1 MSAAAHS
8 WDTERMY
15 GFKRGETV
23 ALSAPAAGGNV
34 PYREKRTS
42 SLSSQIVAAAVT
54 IVAVAVVLVVIGVSR
69 YNDSKTRGDLE
80 EKILALSMMV
90 VNAAPALIL
99 SRDNTTL
106 SYILESLRRDPDF
119 EAGVVGDDLTIIA
132 SAGRSETARLAMT
145 QRSLTE
151 ALGRDPWLVL
161 LSQPSVRI
169 ETDTTITVL
178 HMVGIGSQ
186 QKRIGYVAIRF
197 DKSRLIERSNWE
209 KLVTVG
215 LGLALLII
223 LAPVLWITLSRTM
236 RPLKNMTKAIVS
248 ISDGRL
254 DTPIDV
260 VGRGDE
266 IGAIAHALGILKV
279 RLAERATL
287 QDKQQVSEEERRLKQ
302 QRVDE
307 AISVFRAEVGAAL
320 ETFKSNADSMSEAS
334 DGLARVAAESSGR
347 AARAAQNA
355 HGASGN
361 VENAAQAAEEMG
373 AAIREVEFQVRRVRS
388 EIVEA
393 ASVSR
398 DTANSVKALDETA
411 RAIGEVVNL
420 IRDIAAQ
427 TNLLALNATI
437 EAARAGE
444 AGRGFAVVASEVK
457 SLASQTAD
465 ATDRIVAQVG
475 AIQGA
480 TGQVVGAIQNIAERM
495 GAIESFAN
503 SVATSIEQ
511 QAIATGEIASGVAMA
526 SSSSLSVSSDLSVLA
541 DSVEETGRSAEQ
553 VRGAAG
559 EVAAQALRL
568 RKTVDQFLNNVAA

>member
-1 MSAAAHS
+1 MK
-8 WDTERMY
+8 W
-15 GFKRGETV
+15 FKRAGKAATPAQALATREGVTQSLGSQIAGAAV
-23 ALSAPAAGGNV
+23 ALVAIA
-34 PYREKRTS
+34 
-42 SLSSQIVAAAVT
+42 IVFVV
-54 IVAVAVVLVVIGVSR
+54 VAVAR
-69 YNDSKTRGDLE
+69 YNDAKTRGDLE
-80 EKILALSMMV
+80 QKMTALTTMV
-90 VNAAPALIL
+90 VNASPALIL
-99 SRDNTTL
+99 ARDTTTL
-106 SYILESLRRDPDF
+106 GYILESLRRDPDF
-119 EAGVVGDDLTIIA
+119 DSGIVADDLSILA
-132 SAGRSETARLAMT
+132 GAGRTEEARL
-145 QRSLTE
+145 SLTPRALTA
-151 ALGRDPWLVL
+151 ALGRAPWDVMAGVT
-161 LSQPSVRI
+161 STEI
-169 ETDTTITVL
+169 EDQTYVTKL
-178 HMVGIGSQ
+178 HVVKIGGI
-186 QKRIGYVAIRF
+186 QKQIGYIAIRF
-197 DKSRLIERSNWE
+197 DKTRLVARSNWE
-209 KLVTVG
+209 QVATIGFGIAILLV
-215 LGLALLII
+215 LGPL
-223 LAPVLWITLSRTM
+223 LWISLSRTM
-236 RPLKNMTKAIVS
+236 KPLKSMTQAIVS
-248 ISDGRL
+248 ISDGKL
-254 DTPIDV
+254 DTPIDAL
-260 VGRGDE
+260 GRRDE

-279 RLAERATL
+279 RLGERAVL
-287 QDKQQVSEEERRLKQ
+287 QEKQHVSETERRQHQ

-307 AISVFRAEVGAAL
+307 AIALFRAEVGVAL
-320 ETFKSNADSMSEAS
+320 EAFKSNADRMSEAS

-347 AARAAQNA
+347 AARAAKNSQ
-355 HGASGN
+355 GASVN

-373 AAIREVEFQVRRVRS
+373 AAIREVEFQVRRVRA

-398 DTANSVKALDETA
+398 DTASSVRALDETA

-444 AGRGFAVVASEVK
+444 AGRGFAVVAAEVK

-480 TGQVVGAIQNIAERM
+480 TGEVVGAIQNIAERM

-526 SSSSLSVSSDLSVLA
+526 SSSALSVSSDLSVLA
-541 DSVEETGRSAEQ
+541 DSVEETGQSAEQ

-568 RKTVDQFLNNVAA
+568 RATVDQFLHSVAA

>member
-1 MSAAAHS
+1 MK
-8 WDTERMY
+8 W
-15 GFKRGETV
+15 FKRAGKAATPAQTLATREGVTQSLGSQIAGAAV
-23 ALSAPAAGGNV
+23 ALVAIA
-34 PYREKRTS
+34 
-42 SLSSQIVAAAVT
+42 IVFVV
-54 IVAVAVVLVVIGVSR
+54 VAVAR
-69 YNDSKTRGDLE
+69 YNDAKTHGDLE
-80 EKILALSMMV
+80 QKMTALTTMV
-90 VNAAPALIL
+90 VNASPALIL
-99 SRDNTTL
+99 ARDTTTL
-106 SYILESLRRDPDF
+106 GYILESLRRDPDF
-119 EAGVVGDDLTIIA
+119 DSGIVADDLSILA
-132 SAGRSETARLAMT
+132 SAGRTEEARL
-145 QRSLTE
+145 SLTPRALAA
-151 ALGRDPWLVL
+151 ALGRPPWDVMAGVT
-161 LSQPSVRI
+161 STEI
-169 ETDTTITVL
+169 EDQTYVTKL
-178 HMVGIGSQ
+178 HVVKIGGI
-186 QKRIGYVAIRF
+186 QKQIGYIAIRF
-197 DKSRLIERSNWE
+197 DKTRLVARSTWE
-209 KLVTVG
+209 QVATIGFGVAILLV
-215 LGLALLII
+215 LGPL
-223 LAPVLWITLSRTM
+223 LWISLSRTM
-236 RPLKNMTKAIVS
+236 KPLKSMTRAIVS
-248 ISDGRL
+248 ISDGKL
-254 DTPIDV
+254 DTPIDAL
-260 VGRGDE
+260 GRRDE

-279 RLAERATL
+279 RLGERAVLQEKQHVSEAERR
-287 QDKQQVSEEERRLKQ
+287 QHQ

-307 AISVFRAEVGAAL
+307 AIALFRAEVGVAL
-320 ETFKSNADSMSEAS
+320 EAFKSNADRMSEAS

-347 AARAAQNA
+347 AARAAQNSQ
-355 HGASGN
+355 GASVN

-373 AAIREVEFQVRRVRS
+373 AAIREVEFQVRRVRA

-398 DTANSVKALDETA
+398 DTASSVRALDETA

-444 AGRGFAVVASEVK
+444 AGRGFAVVAAEVK

-480 TGQVVGAIQNIAERM
+480 TGEVVGAIQNIAERM

-526 SSSSLSVSSDLSVLA
+526 SSSALSVSSDLSVLA
-541 DSVEETGRSAEQ
+541 DSVEETGQSAEQ

-568 RKTVDQFLNNVAA
+568 RATVDQFLHSVAA